1 VATYDLQ
8 PQMSAFELTEALVP
22 ELEKEE
28 VDFVCLN
35 FANGDMV
42 GHTGIMSAAI
52 QV

>member
-8 PQMSAFELTEALVP
+8 PLSAFELTEALVP

-35 FANGDMV
+35 FATAWWEYRNYECSNTSV
-42 GHTGIMSAAI
+42 
-52 QV
+52 